1 MAMSS
6 VPKEIHSVKSSG
18 EGAICDFKKLP
29 LLTDLM
35 NVKCA
40 SPLVPN

>member
-1 MAMSS
+1 MGKGH
-6 VPKEIHSVKSSG
+6 VLC
-18 EGAICDFKKLP
+18 EGVICDFQKLP

-40 SPLVPN
+40 SPRVPKQTSIF